1 VRLAVQDRGV
11 TGGGGKET
19 VPRID
24 LRVPG
29 PWRSPQE
36 LIGRVEKDGGGYR
49 VDEEFLVHD
58 ASGARFAWGVSPH
71 DDEIHELFAHDGRL
85 SEEEIDRVASHA
97 VKAHVSGP
105 GGSPD
110 AARAVMAAA
119 TALVKAG
126 GYGVMVDNSGNTHG
140 VDDWLALAGD
150 TQPGGLYWAYV
161 SVAGGSDE
169 VWSVGMHCLGFRDAE
184 VCVPNIPDG
193 PGQEDMCFLLHNFL
207 GYCYQSGIPVND
219 GDPLGDEE
227 SALFRVRARPCTR
240 FRTGTPHHNP
250 YGVWLLEPIDEED

>member
-1 VRLAVQDRGV
+1 MRDRDL
-11 TGGGGKET
+11 TGGDRDEIL
-19 VPRID
+19 PEIN

-29 PWRSPQE
+29 PWRSPDE
-36 LIGRVEKDGGGYR
+36 LAERLAGEGGGFR
-49 VDEEFLVHD
+49 VDDEYLVND
-58 ASGARFAWGVSPH
+58 QAGARFDWGVSPH

-85 SEEEIDRVASHA
+85 SREEIDRVAAHA
-97 VKAHVSGP
+97 VKVHVSGP
-105 GGSPD
+105 GGSPV
-110 AARAVMAAA
+110 AARAIMAAA

-161 SVAGGSDE
+161 SMAGGSEE
-169 VWSVGMHCLGFRDAE
+169 VFSAGMHCLGFRDAE
-184 VCVPNIPDG
+184 ARVPNIPDG
-193 PGQEDMCFLLHNFL
+193 PGREEIGFLLHNFL

-227 SALFRVRARPCTR
+227 SALFRARHRPCTR
-240 FRTGTPHHNP
+240 FPAGTPYHNP
-250 YGVWLLEPIDEED
+250 YGVWFLEPIGEED